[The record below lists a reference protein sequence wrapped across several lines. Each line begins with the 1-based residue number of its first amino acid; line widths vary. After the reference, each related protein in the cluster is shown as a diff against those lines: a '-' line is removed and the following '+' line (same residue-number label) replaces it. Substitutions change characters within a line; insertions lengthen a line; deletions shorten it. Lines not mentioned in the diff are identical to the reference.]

1 MTHAFRT
8 TLVIAALGVAVPA
21 GAQSKREMQ
30 MMADLRMLQEQS
42 QQLQVSLTQI
52 NEGLTQTLKAL
63 STRLDE
69 QSNAIDHFYAKLFR
83 LADRMTTAAGRAAA
97 AKRTAFLHAF
107 VDQLRHE
114 IQ

>member
-21 GAQSKREMQ
+21 SAQSKREMQ

-52 NEGLTQTLKAL
+52 NAGLTRR
-63 STRLDE
+63 SRP
-69 QSNAIDHFYAKLFR
+69 
-83 LADRMTTAAGRAAA
+83 
-97 AKRTAFLHAF
+97 
-107 VDQLRHE
+107 
-114 IQ
+114 